1 MAWYN
6 DIINGAGNALGKI
19 NPLSWGDQSDEQKK
33 QNAQIMGQGDESAA
47 FANRSQGR
55 FNQLAGD
62 LNAQHAYLQ
71 QLAQGQNSVSAEQLR
86 QGLGQLLAQQRSLAA
101 GAAPRNAAL
110 AARTAA
116 IQSARLGAGMAGQ
129 QALAGLQERNQA
141 QQALA
146 QLLLQQRQQE
156 LAATQGARGQ
166 AIDAYRNYKPEGSTL
181 DKYGRPIADTLS
193 LITKSDRRAKTD
205 IKPGD
210 APANKALEGL
220 RAYVYKY
227 KDARDGSGPQLGTM
241 TDDLKRAG
249 LGHTVMNTPSGEM
262 VHGAKLATANTAML
276 AALAKRVAAIEDS
289 DSDPDPEA
297 TAAQRKLNARRAM
310 LAKPRAATPDRYTG
324 ERGDAGSPG
333 DAGGE

>member
-1 MAWYN
+1 MGILG
-6 DIINGAGNALGKI
+6 DIGGFFQKIPSTFLDLGK
-19 NPLSWGDQSDEQKK
+19 QSDEQKK
-33 QNAQIMGQGDESAA
+33 QNAQITGQGDAAAA
-47 FANRSQGR
+47 FANQAQGN
-55 FNQLAGD
+55 FGQLGTD
-62 LNAQHAYLQ
+62 LGAQRAYLQ

-101 GAAPRNAAL
+101 GGSPRNAAA

-116 IQSARLGAGMAGQ
+116 IQSARLGAGAAGQ

-166 AIDAYRNYKPEGSTL
+166 AIGAYAGYKPEGSLL
-181 DKYGRPIADTLS
+181 DQWGQPLTGALALY
-193 LITKSDRRAKTD
+193 TKSDRRAKTD
-205 IKPGD
+205 IQDGD
-210 APANKALEGL
+210 GPANKALAGL
-220 RAYVYKY
+220 RAYVFRY
-227 KDARDGSGPQLGTM
+227 KDEGDGKGPQLGTM

-249 LGHTVMNTPSGEM
+249 LGHAVIDSPSGEM

-289 DSDPDPEA
+289 DADPEA
-297 TAAQRKLNARRAM
+297 KAEQRKLNARRAL
-310 LAKPRAATPDRYTG
+310 LAKPRRAAPKRYYG
-324 ERGDAGSPG
+324 AGGDAGSPG